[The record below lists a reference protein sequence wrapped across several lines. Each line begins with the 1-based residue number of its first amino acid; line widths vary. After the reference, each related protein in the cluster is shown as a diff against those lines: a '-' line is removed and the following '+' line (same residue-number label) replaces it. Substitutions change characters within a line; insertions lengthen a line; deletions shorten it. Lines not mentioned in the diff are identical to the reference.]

1 MKLKK
6 GCYGYLKKQRK
17 WETIKTIIDFTISGA
32 IFAMGYFTT
41 GTKTNLL
48 TIGAVLGCL
57 PACKSAVIMFMYLK
71 AKSCS
76 GECYEKLQP
85 YVGNT
90 LMLYDLYLTSY
101 EKNYQISA
109 MAVKNSSLC
118 GYTEDGKC
126 DLTAGEKHISEILK
140 QDGYE
145 GLTIKLFSNFSK
157 FTDRLLQ
164 MESLSDKSEKKEV
177 AIAEII
183 KSISL

>member
-1 MKLKK
+1 
-6 GCYGYLKKQRK
+6 
-17 WETIKTIIDFTISGA
+17 
-32 IFAMGYFTT
+32 MGYFTT

-48 TIGAVLGCL
+48 TIVAVLGCL